1 MKLLQSSLLAGS
13 ITTAIFLT
21 GCATS
26 EKQAPVVDAI
36 GPTSGLDL
44 RDNFESKT
52 LAQAEGEINDPSA
65 YSSEEKQQLAKS
77 LMNVKNVSYFGFDSF
92 ELTQESKENAD
103 KIAVI
108 LKDHP
113 KQTLR
118 ITGHTDPR
126 GSEEYNFNL
135 GQKRATSLQD
145 YLINQGV
152 SPSQVC
158 TVSYG
163 ELQLAS
169 SPEDYQGNAESAYQQ
184 DRRDVLEFGQNCSG
198 SN

>member
-1 MKLLQSSLLAGS
+1 MKLLKNSLLVGS
-13 ITTAIFLT
+13 IASALFLT

-26 EKQAPVVDAI
+26 DKQAPVVDAI

-44 RDNFESKT
+44 RDNFDSKT
-52 LAQAEGEINDPSA
+52 LAQAESEINDPNTYTSQ
-65 YSSEEKQQLAKS
+65 EKEQLAKS
-77 LMNVKNVSYFGFDSF
+77 LMSVKNVSYFGFDSY
-92 ELTQESKENAD
+92 ELTSESKTNAD
-103 KIAVI
+103 KIAEI
-108 LKDHP
+108 LKQYP

-135 GQKRATSLQD
+135 GQKRATALQD
-145 YLINQGV
+145 YLISQGV
-152 SPSQVC
+152 SPTQVC

-169 SPEDYQGNAESAYQQ
+169 SPEDYQGDAESAYQK
-184 DRRDVLEFGQNCSG
+184 DRRDVLVFGKNCSDK
-198 SN
+198 